1 MRGRVAQRVRIFRN
15 IRSDSTPFMKILPP
29 NRAKMEISEAPK
41 ASPTS
46 GLTRS
51 CGESPVPRRQIS
63 PNEIKTAT
71 PKSPPPATSIPVMA
85 PALNATSSALC
96 MPFDAACAVRTFIYP
111 DRHVHADKTTRAGQ
125 NGTDQETRLQSKI
138 PDPAKNDNDKQNK
151 PDNTDCP
158 ILPGEI
164 RRSSLLN
171 GMGNF
176 LYAFITRIPVKN
188 PATRNKTIY
197 NGQALHMR

>member
-1 MRGRVAQRVRIFRN
+1 
-15 IRSDSTPFMKILPP
+15 
-29 NRAKMEISEAPK
+29 
-41 ASPTS
+41 
-46 GLTRS
+46 
-51 CGESPVPRRQIS
+51 
-63 PNEIKTAT
+63 
-71 PKSPPPATSIPVMA
+71 
-85 PALNATSSALC
+85 

-125 NGTDQETRLQSKI
+125 NGTDQKSDNGHEFQIRQ
-138 PDPAKNDNDKQNK
+138 KNDNNKQNK
-151 PDNTDCP
+151 PDNTDYP

-164 RRSSLLN
+164 CRSSLLN

-176 LYAFITRIPVKN
+176 LYAFITRIPGKN